1 MSKLNDLYILNG
13 RHSLYICYTSIKLI
27 YKETGRLLWVLWT
40 GRGTYLSWRRRE
52 KGQGR
57 ESLRSIHRWRDKRV
71 VSHHSYVSNQS
82 ILKEINPEYSLEG
95 PMLMQ
100 KLQYFGHL
108 MWRANSMEKALML
121 GKTEGRRRRGQQG
134 EMVGWHHQLDGHE
147 FEQAPGA
154 GDVQGS
160 LACCSPWGCKESD
173 MIEQLS
179 WLTHSKNVNSFIIDY
194 WVCLLGF
201 SKGLIP

>member
-1 MSKLNDLYILNG
+1 MMSKLNDLYILNG

-95 PMLMQ
+95 LLLKL
-100 KLQYFGHL
+100 KLQYFSHL
-108 MWRANSMEKALML
+108 
-121 GKTEGRRRRGQQG
+121 
-134 EMVGWHHQLDGHE
+134 
-147 FEQAPGA
+147 
-154 GDVQGS
+154 
-160 LACCSPWGCKESD
+160 
-173 MIEQLS
+173 
-179 WLTHSKNVNSFIIDY
+179 LTHWKRPWCWERLKAGGEGVDRGWDGWMISLSQWT
-194 WVCLLGF
+194 WVWANPGR
-201 SKGLIP
+201 